1 MPKIEIEIPDNNEH
15 IGLMRTWY
23 DDFFISTEYHENT
36 FFLRANKDG
45 MISLAT
51 QLLTLAYAP
60 DEDAHFYY
68 EEMGCLEQGSVEF
81 IISRIKDY
89 AV

>member
-1 MPKIEIEIPDNNEH
+1 MQIIEIEIPDYNEY
-15 IGLMRTWY
+15 IGLLSTWY

-45 MISLAT
+45 LISLAT

-60 DEDAHFYY
+60 ENDAHFFY
-68 EEMGCLEQGSVEF
+68 EDMGCLERGSTEF
-81 IISRIKDY
+81 VISRIEE
-89 AV
+89 